1 MIMLMGVSLRSSLAG
16 LWRADLA
23 PVRQT
28 PAESSSEKA
37 GLQRVQGLSQVIIL
51 TYKICASYI

>member
-1 MIMLMGVSLRSSLAG
+1 MIMSMGVSLRSSLAG

-51 TYKICASYI
+51 TFYP